1 MTKSNNDL
9 INGGMFSKI
18 DLRKII
24 ISLIIEQTLMLSA
37 GMFDTLMVSSAGE
50 TAVSGVSLVD
60 TINTLIIFLLT
71 ALATGG
77 AIVVGQY

>member
-1 MTKSNNDL
+1 MLDLTKSNNDL
-9 INGGMFSKI
+9 ING
-18 DLRKII
+18 
-24 ISLIIEQTLMLSA
+24 